1 MDFSRV
7 EHPVFAPSA
16 CLCGSA
22 DGPLIDTRMEKPAV
36 GRVYLC
42 HRCVHTAERA
52 LGGFD
57 PRQRAKLEKKLDE
70 ALAEI
75 TMLRAN
81 LIAEQKITVSATDI
95 LELMSK
101 HFGTPLPPARNS
113 SLPTATVRSM

>member
-52 LGGFD
+52 LGGLD
-57 PRQRAKLEKKLDE
+57 PRQRAELEEKLDE
-70 ALAEI
+70 ALDEI
-75 TMLRAN
+75 TVLRAELIVEQRSKVVSAADLIAMLRSDS
-81 LIAEQKITVSATDI
+81 LSTLPVS
-95 LELMSK
+95 
-101 HFGTPLPPARNS
+101 
-113 SLPTATVRSM
+113 TVRSM